1 MKQYVINSLLALSF
15 IAASA
20 CLAGTPSLLETQ
32 NTSIDL
38 SKYKTFG
45 WDQSESISID
55 SKSYGIS
62 DDLKSAINMQM
73 LARGYE
79 SSATHPQL
87 IIKLKASVKDQADE
101 TLLVSNQQKTISTA
115 SEISSLTLQAFD
127 AKTNVL
133 VFSDTVERIFVANAR
148 NERLA
153 QDFQDA
159 VNSRFNISFPIFRKR
174 HAGGLSLFPTPPSLP
189 SGFKLDVGRIR

>member
-1 MKQYVINSLLALSF
+1 MKQYVVNSLLALSF
-15 IAASA
+15 VAASA
-20 CLAGTPSLLETQ
+20 CLAGTPSLPETQ
-32 NTSIDL
+32 NTLVDL

-45 WDQSESISID
+45 WDQSESIYID

-62 DDLKSAINMQM
+62 DELKSYINMQM
-73 LARGYE
+73 HARGYE
-79 SSATHPQL
+79 SSAKHPHL
-87 IIKLKASVKDQADE
+87 IIKLKASVNDQVDE
-101 TLLVSNQQKTISTA
+101 TQLVSNQQKTVSTA
-115 SEISSLTLQAFD
+115 SEISDLTLQVFD

-133 VFSDTVERIFVANAR
+133 VFSDTVERINAANAR

-159 VNSRFNISFPIFRKR
+159 VNSKLIIGFPQKRRK
-174 HAGGLSLFPTPPSLP
+174 GGLSLFPTTPSLP